1 MIEIISP
8 AGFEHFF
15 WGVTELA
22 SSGPPDPEGLGA
34 LAAEHGLVFGN
45 APWLQDVITRYH
57 LTPPPGALSEPQ
69 PTGDVRTRADRKL

>member
-22 SSGPPDPEGLGA
+22 SEGPPDPESIAA

-45 APWLQDVITRYH
+45 ARGWRTSSPAT
-57 LTPPPGALSEPQ
+57 TSPAPG
-69 PTGDVRTRADRKL
+69 RR

>member
-22 SSGPPDPEGLGA
+22 STGPPDPERIAA
-34 LAAEHGLVFGN
+34 LAAEHGLVFGD
-45 APWLQDVITRYH
+45 APWLDDVVARYD
-57 LTPPPGALSEPQ
+57 LTPPPG
-69 PTGDVRTRADRKL
+69 RR